1 MSLSISKS
9 VSESVSI
16 SDSAKSAS
24 IVTDSVGHI
33 WDFSNE
39 EILKVADDG
48 SGNTV
53 LTMTSNIT
61 FNVPGVS
68 FAGVGKPAFLATRS

>member
-24 IVTDSVGHI
+24 IVTDSAGHV
-33 WDFSNE
+33 WDLSNTG
-39 EILKVADDG
+39 IYKIADDG
-48 SGNTV
+48 AGGTTIFFSSG
-53 LTMTSNIT
+53 T
-61 FNVPGVS
+61 FDIPGVS
-68 FAGVGKPAFLATRS
+68 FSDAKVAFLATRS